1 MRDRAARSVGVGK
14 TTLLRCLV
22 RFEEPRAGRVLLDG
36 VDVRTLDAR
45 ALRRAVGLVAA
56 VTGDARGHGARQPRL
71 RPAGGGRRRTTRPWL
86 EALAACGLDRE
97 YLDRD
102 ARRLS
107 GGETAR
113 VAIARALARR
123 PRALLLDEPTAGLDP
138 RAAARVEATV
148 ARVAAGGL
156 AVLLVSHDARQ
167 HVRLSRRTVTLT

>member
-1 MRDRAARSVGVGK
+1 
-14 TTLLRCLV
+14 V
-22 RFEEPRAGRVLLDG
+22 RFEEPRSGRVLLDG
-36 VDVRTLDAR
+36 IDVRTLDAR
-45 ALRRAVGLVAA
+45 ALRRAVGLVAQTPA
-56 VTGDARGHGARQPRL
+56 MLEGTVRDNLAYGLPATPAAGDG
-71 RPAGGGRRRTTRPWL
+71 PWL
-86 EALAACGLDRE
+86 EALAACGLDPD

-113 VAIARALARR
+113 VAIARALARS

-148 ARVAAGGL
+148 ARIAAGGL